1 MKNSIDAE
9 PQLASVSS
17 LNAGAPA
24 PQLYSMIRGEDPPKS
39 LKVYWAS
46 EKAELSRMMA
56 SGHGST
62 NRI

>member
-17 LNAGAPA
+17 LNAGAPT

-46 EKAELSRMMA
+46 EKAEL
-56 SGHGST
+56 
-62 NRI
+62 

>member
-17 LNAGAPA
+17 LNAGAPT
-24 PQLYSMIRGEDPPKS
+24 PQLYSMIIGEEF
-39 LKVYWAS
+39 LKVYSAL
-46 EKAELSRMMA
+46 ENAKLSRIMA